1 MISFRNNTNVFCKVL
16 PVGYHIH
23 FAGDKSK
30 AVLRVSVAKE
40 DKQNTIPI
48 IKNNIFFIIIYFV
61 IGVTI
66 SHTFSF
72 RMLTG
77 PNKPASVSGV
87 LALNISKRKTS

>member
-16 PVGYHIH
+16 PAGYHIH

-48 IKNNIFFIIIYFV
+48 IKNNMDKIVAPFAGARIEILNLDESLPFDNVAPFAGARIKK
-61 IGVTI
+61 
-66 SHTFSF
+66 
-72 RMLTG
+72 RMT
-77 PNKPASVSGV
+77 
-87 LALNISKRKTS
+87 